1 MNASEM
7 AKALGRRG
15 GRARSKRLSAADK
28 KRIAAM
34 GAKARVQSLQAA
46 RRIADNFRYVTVVDD
61 LHRHQTTVRR
71 LKAFAGPLPGI
82 YPAGS

>member
-15 GRARSKRLSAADK
+15 GRARSKRLSGAEK
-28 KRIAAM
+28 KRIAAL
-34 GAKARVQSLQAA
+34 GAKARVQSVQAA
-46 RRIADNFRYVTVVDD
+46 GRIADNFRYATAVDD
-61 LHRHQTTVRR
+61 LRKHRTTVRR
-71 LKAFAGPLPGI
+71 LQAFAGPLPGL